1 MFCTRCGTAIAEG
14 NQFCSQCGA
23 PAPAAGT
30 APTYAPWS
38 PATATGPVARHAGF
52 WRRFA
57 AIMLDGLVLGV
68 PSYALFAVVLGASA
82 LTDPEAMTANMGKL
96 GLVYLVSIVGGMLY
110 PALMHSSSLQATV
123 GKLAFGIKVTDL
135 QGQRISFGRAVGR
148 YFAGWISALILYI
161 GYLMAGFTERRQA
174 LHDVM
179 CGTLVV
185 SKDSNP
191 AQVQAGQVAPPKLTG
206 GVIAVIVTFCVLPVV
221 LVVIGIV
228 AGAAAGFSA
237 ARDQAAQVQEQTEG
251 EAADGDA
258 VEGLYVEVTNNTGY
272 VVTEL
277 YVSPDS
283 VDEWEENVIK
293 GDPLGVGE
301 TRRVNLN
308 GYSETVF
315 DIKLVDVDGDSYTF
329 HDIDVSRDDIE
340 AGPEDI
346 DARDAAAQQL

>member
-1 MFCTRCGTAIAEG
+1 MFCTRCGTTIAEG
-14 NQFCSQCGA
+14 NQFCNQCGA
-23 PAPAAGT
+23 PSPTAEA
-30 APTYAPWS
+30 APTDAPWS
-38 PATATGPVARHAGF
+38 PAAATGQVARHAGF

-57 AIMLDGLVLGV
+57 AIVLDGLVLGV
-68 PSYALFAVVLGASA
+68 PSYLLFAAVLGGSV
-82 LTDPEAMTANMGKL
+82 LTDPEAMSANLGAL
-96 GLVYLVSIVGGMLY
+96 GLVYLVSIIAGMLY

-148 YFAGWISALILYI
+148 YFAGWLSALILYI

-185 SKDSNP
+185 SKDSYP
-191 AQVQAGQVAPPKLTG
+191 AQIQAGQVAPPKLTG
-206 GVIAVIVTFCVLPVV
+206 GVIAVIVAFCVLPVV

-251 EAADGDA
+251 EATEGDA

-283 VDEWEENVIK
+283 VDEWEENVIE

-329 HDIDVSRDDIE
+329 HDVDVSQDDIN
-340 AGPEDI
+340 AGPDNI
-346 DARDAAAQQL
+346 DPRDAAAQQL

>member
-1 MFCTRCGTAIAEG
+1 MFCTRCGTPIAEG
-14 NQFCSQCGA
+14 NQFCNQCGA
-23 PAPAAGT
+23 PAPSAEAAP
-30 APTYAPWS
+30 AAAPWS
-38 PATATGPVARHAGF
+38 PATAAGPVARHAGF

-68 PSYALFAVVLGASA
+68 PSYALFAVVLGSSV

-96 GLVYLVSIVGGMLY
+96 GLVYLVSIIGGMLY

-148 YFAGWISALILYI
+148 YFAGWLSALILYI

-185 SKDSNP
+185 SKDSYP
-191 AQVQAGQVAPPKLTG
+191 AQIQAGQVAPPKLTG
-206 GVIAVIVTFCVLPVV
+206 GVIAVIVTFCVLPVL

-237 ARDQAAQVQEQTEG
+237 ARDQAAQVQEQSDG
-251 EAADGDA
+251 EA
-258 VEGLYVEVTNNTGY
+258 VEGLYVDVTNNTGH

-277 YVSPDS
+277 YVSHESSD
-283 VDEWEENVIK
+283 DWDDNLIE
-293 GDPLGVGE
+293 GRPLDVSE
-301 TRRVNLN
+301 TRRFPLDSP
-308 GYSETVF
+308 GTPVF
-315 DIKLVDVDGDSYTF
+315 DIMLVDVDGNRYTF
-329 HDIDVSRDDIE
+329 PGVNVADTDIE
-340 AGPEDI
+340 AGPDNIDPREDQ
-346 DARDAAAQQL
+346 APNGNPT